1 MECQFNGAGDAVVFV
16 GLEATGK
23 VALLRGRLCASMA
36 YEVDEIANIKTRA
49 TDVRGALT
57 CAGL

>member
-49 TDVRGALT
+49 TNVRVP
-57 CAGL
+57 